1 MVPERSPHD
10 ILKKIPAPGLTSER
24 VREQECAPQIP
35 VFLRRF
41 TGKEVAGLHQISTK
55 GKP

>member
-1 MVPERSPHD
+1 MVPARSLHD

-35 VFLRRF
+35 MFLRRF
-41 TGKEVAGLHQISTK
+41 AGKEVAGLHQISTK